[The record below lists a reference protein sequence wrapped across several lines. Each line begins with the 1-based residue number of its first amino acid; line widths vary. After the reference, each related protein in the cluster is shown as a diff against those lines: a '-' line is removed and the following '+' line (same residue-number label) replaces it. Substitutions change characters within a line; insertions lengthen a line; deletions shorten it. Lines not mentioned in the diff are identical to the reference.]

1 MPHSCVAADGVWFW
15 FLFSLFVL
23 IWAHAPRQVLQAVMS
38 HQHLLS
44 ALPRDTSVVGSKVC
58 VCCCCKLQR
67 HNAVFLYELR
77 MYRALLTGFI
87 YGRPSGRKGRTQ
99 HPTLANEEADPEGSV
114 SCKVIVLITTQT

>member
-1 MPHSCVAADGVWFW
+1 MC
-15 FLFSLFVL
+15 
-23 IWAHAPRQVLQAVMS
+23 
-38 HQHLLS
+38 
-44 ALPRDTSVVGSKVC
+44 VC
-58 VCCCCKLQR
+58 VTVVSSKDIMPF
-67 HNAVFLYELR
+67 FLYELR